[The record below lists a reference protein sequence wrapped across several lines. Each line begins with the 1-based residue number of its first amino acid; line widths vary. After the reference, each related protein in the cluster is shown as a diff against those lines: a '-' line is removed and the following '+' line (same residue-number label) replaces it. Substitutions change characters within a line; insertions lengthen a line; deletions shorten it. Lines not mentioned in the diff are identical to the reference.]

1 MVDLSQPDGVA
12 LAVNGVL
19 QRFERRGPVPSEAR
33 ELLIEISYALSE
45 SNPVET
51 DLSPVQSVRARE
63 IAASGI
69 ESLEHDAS
77 PAVSRRI
84 EDALRDLA
92 VLFSRG
98 TVVSGVDEQARR
110 HRARAWIPSHLR
122 GAGADHLPWG
132 DGTLLN
138 EPVVVLRRRTLGT
151 DEVWGPDGEM
161 LGALARIDRPKGDRR
176 RWELRDAG
184 DQLVVGLEV
193 SRFRSGDPD
202 LVLSA
207 TGEEMVR
214 LDRPGRSP
222 LVNESLRSGDSAAGK
237 PRRSGSTLRWL
248 TVGGRPSGRLT
259 VRRRLLG
266 NSSACLE
273 DGDQV
278 ETARIT
284 RTSRDTESSRR
295 CFVVVLD
302 DTADVTLRAVA
313 LFAGVLWE
321 FGG

>member
-1 MVDLSQPDGVA
+1 MGRWHAP
-12 LAVNGVL
+12 
-19 QRFERRGPVPSEAR
+19 ERAGCGSEA
-33 ELLIEISYALSE
+33 
-45 SNPVET
+45 
-51 DLSPVQSVRARE
+51 
-63 IAASGI
+63 
-69 ESLEHDAS
+69 
-77 PAVSRRI
+77 
-84 EDALRDLA
+84 
-92 VLFSRG
+92 
-98 TVVSGVDEQARR
+98 
-110 HRARAWIPSHLR
+110 
-122 GAGADHLPWG
+122 
-132 DGTLLN
+132 
-138 EPVVVLRRRTLGT
+138 RTLGT

-161 LGALARIDRPKGDRR
+161 LGAVVRSGRPEGDRR
-176 RWELRDAG
+176 RWELRDSG
-184 DQLVVGLEV
+184 DQLVVGLRV
-193 SRFRSGDPD
+193 SRFRGSDPD
-202 LVLSA
+202 VVLSA

-222 LVNESLRSGDSAAGK
+222 SVNESLRSGDSVAGK

-266 NSSACLE
+266 NSSACIE